1 MTEFILIMIFLINT
15 LLIYFLYKT
24 LEKRGLYFA
33 VVILSILSFIMSFKI
48 TSVFKMNINLGIVPL
63 VSLLSIYYIYLIKYS
78 KKDIKQMI
86 IISLVTNIITALLIT
101 TLNYYIPAITETIS
115 INIEGTFKYHYKIL
129 IIYPLIILFSE
140 YLIIKFYTFITE
152 LQNNIIISVILSYI
166 ITGLIYTVI
175 FSVLGYINIFDFKS
189 SIFLGI
195 TTYIIGLLITL
206 ISALFINYIMGSK
219 KVRK

>member
-78 KKDIKQMI
+78 KKDIKHMI

-140 YLIIKFYTFITE
+140 YLIIKFYSFIAE

-206 ISALFINYIMGSK
+206 ISAIFINYIMGSK